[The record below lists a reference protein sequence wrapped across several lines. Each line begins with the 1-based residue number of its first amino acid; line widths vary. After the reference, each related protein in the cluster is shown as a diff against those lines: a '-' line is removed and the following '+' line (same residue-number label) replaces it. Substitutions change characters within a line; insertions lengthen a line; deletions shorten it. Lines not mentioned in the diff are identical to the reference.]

1 MASFF
6 RYTFRTH
13 IQILLI
19 SPRQGFGYDNLKIP
33 IMKSLYLY
41 FYLIPMAVWGQQDY
55 SKDVQSPE
63 AIVAALYEVISGDPG
78 QSRNWERFQNL
89 FAADARLIP
98 TRKSP
103 EGKLTLQSL
112 TPSQYMELFKTRITT
127 GFFERELS
135 RISENYGTV
144 THVFSTYETKEK
156 KDGPVTNRGINS
168 IQLFYDGQR
177 YAIVSIFWCA
187 ESMGYSLPQK
197 YLK

>member
-1 MASFF
+1 M
-6 RYTFRTH
+6 
-13 IQILLI
+13 
-19 SPRQGFGYDNLKIP
+19 
-33 IMKSLYLY
+33 MKSL
-41 FYLIPMAVWGQQDY
+41 FFCFCLIPIGAWAQQDY
-55 SKDVQSPE
+55 SKDVQSKE
-63 AIVAALYEVISGDPG
+63 SILAALYEVISGDPG
-78 QSRNWERFQNL
+78 QSRDWERFQNL
-89 FAADARLIP
+89 FAAEARLIP

-112 TPSQYMELFKTRITT
+112 TPSQYAELFKTRITT

-135 RISENYGTV
+135 RVAESYGTV
-144 THVFSTYETKEK
+144 THVFSTYETREK

-187 ESMGYSLPQK
+187 ESMGYPLPPN